1 MSVIRGQVL
10 QRLQRVVHGRQARV
24 GGVKVD
30 CDDDASHALNNSV
43 TNTVK
48 IVALK

>member
-1 MSVIRGQVL
+1 VPLAGGV
-10 QRLQRVVHGRQARV
+10 GEWAV
-24 GGVKVD
+24 GGRLKVD

>member
-1 MSVIRGQVL
+1 MVLVKQLDSVVSEKRRSGK
-10 QRLQRVVHGRQARV
+10 VVK
-24 GGVKVD
+24 KVD

>member
-1 MSVIRGQVL
+1 VGGGWVRG
-10 QRLQRVVHGRQARV
+10 GWGGGGGG